1 MPISIDHRNKNFEMK
16 YRQKFAF
23 SSLYFPHA
31 KITGR
36 ITVSFIPM
44 YFSVTRDLLFAVLQF
59 PDNYLVDPDVEKLI
73 DDDEHYSWSHRS
85 IQLESL
91 RKLCIPEVVLL
102 LHKVLHLAGEY
113 KECVR
118 LADELANECHQLYKV
133 YSKHKL
139 AELIGKISESSL
151 ALMNEKMDP
160 WGYAIDV

>member
-1 MPISIDHRNKNFEMK
+1 ML
-16 YRQKFAF
+16 F
-23 SSLYFPHA
+23 S
-31 KITGR
+31 
-36 ITVSFIPM
+36 
-44 YFSVTRDLLFAVLQF
+44 VLQF
-59 PDNYLVDPDVEKLI
+59 PENYLVDPDVEKII

-118 LADELANECHQLYKV
+118 IADELANEGRQLYKV

>member
-1 MPISIDHRNKNFEMK
+1 MI
-16 YRQKFAF
+16 F
-23 SSLYFPHA
+23 SA
-31 KITGR
+31 
-36 ITVSFIPM
+36 
-44 YFSVTRDLLFAVLQF
+44 TRDLLFAVLQF

-73 DDDEHYSWSHRS
+73 DDDEPWSHRS

-118 LADELANECHQLYKV
+118 LADELANECRQLYKV